1 MESQSSQELRIE
13 LEQLLRK
20 QSKTLEARLSGRAN
34 DMESLEYEIRQEV
47 IREMWERL
55 AQSAST

>member
-1 MESQSSQELRIE
+1 METQSSKELRIE
-13 LEQLLRK
+13 LEQLLKK
-20 QSKTLEARLSGRAN
+20 QSRTLETRLSGKAN
-34 DMESLEYEIRQEV
+34 DMEIVQYEIRQDV